1 MQIEWP
7 SAHDYAIAHIDIR
20 KFQICVSSV
29 ITSHTWHFNVVW
41 WPFGSLTTCQ
51 SQLKVFGCVV
61 LWPVS
66 HSWGHLDVWCYDLS
80 VTLLAFGCVLLW
92 PVSQSKDIWMCG
104 VMTCQSQL
112 RAFGCVVLWP
122 VSHNWG
128 HLDVWCYDLS
138 VTIEGIWMCGVM
150 TCQSQL
156 RSFGCVV
163 LWPVSHNWGHLD
175 VWCRDLLEF
184 SVYGVLNFHSRFEEF
199 WCVVSFTFR
208 HSWGH
213 LGVCLSVTV
222 KGIWM
227 YDMSWHV
234 SYSWEYNI
242 FVLNSLISHN
252 LGQWPLGKKV

>member
-138 VTIEGIWMCGVM
+138 VTIEGIWMCGVVTCWSFQCMVFWTFIHGLRNFDVLCHLHSGTVEGIWVCAYQSLLRAFGCM
-150 TCQSQL
+150 TC
-156 RSFGCVV
+156 
-163 LWPVSHNWGHLD
+163 HD
-175 VWCRDLLEF
+175 M
-184 SVYGVLNFHSRFEEF
+184 
-199 WCVVSFTFR
+199 
-208 HSWGH
+208 
-213 LGVCLSVTV
+213 SVTV
-222 KGIWM
+222 
-227 YDMSWHV
+227 
-234 SYSWEYNI
+234 ENI
-242 FVLNSLISHN
+242 IFLYWIHWSVII
-252 LGQWPLGKKV
+252 